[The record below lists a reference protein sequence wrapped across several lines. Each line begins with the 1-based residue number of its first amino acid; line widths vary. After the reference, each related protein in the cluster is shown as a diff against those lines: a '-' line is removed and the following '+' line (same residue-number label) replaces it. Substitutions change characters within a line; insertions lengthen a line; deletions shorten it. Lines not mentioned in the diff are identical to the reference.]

1 MSVLM
6 PTPAPSTDSYDRIAV
21 LATPATLAVLR
32 SMSDGQW
39 ATVAQITEATGATEQ
54 QVHDAFSVL
63 SERCLENLGELYRMN
78 CDSVRDNLAAI
89 AASFGATLV
98 SRD

>member
-6 PTPAPSTDSYDRIAV
+6 PSPASSFDFYDKAAA
-21 LATPATLAVLR
+21 LASPVTLAVLR

-39 ATVAQITEATGATEQ
+39 ATIADLCAATGATEE
-54 QVHDAFSVL
+54 QVLVTFSVM
-63 SERCLENLGELYRMN
+63 SDRCLEQLGEFYRMN
-78 CDSVRDNLAAI
+78 CDSVKGNLAAL
-89 AASFGATLV
+89 ADSFGATLV

>member
-6 PTPAPSTDSYDRIAV
+6 PSPASSFDFYDKAAA
-21 LATPATLAVLR
+21 LASPVTLAVLR

-39 ATVAQITEATGATEQ
+39 ATIAQICEATGANEV
-54 QVHDAFSVL
+54 QVFDAFSVI
-63 SERCLENLGELYRMN
+63 SEQCLENLGELYRMN
-78 CDSVRDNLAAI
+78 CDSVKGNLAAL
-89 AASFGATLV
+89 ADSFGATLV